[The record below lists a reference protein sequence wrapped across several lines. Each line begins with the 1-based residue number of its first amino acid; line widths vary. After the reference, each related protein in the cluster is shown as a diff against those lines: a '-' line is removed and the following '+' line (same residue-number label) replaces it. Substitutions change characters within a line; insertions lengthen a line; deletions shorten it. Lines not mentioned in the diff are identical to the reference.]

1 MKNEKNI
8 IYNEFTIIFEI
19 IRFGKFRFKFKIF
32 INFKKYLVNM
42 II

>member
-8 IYNEFTIIFEI
+8 IYKEFIIIFEI

-32 INFKKYLVNM
+32 INLNFKKY
-42 II
+42 